1 MILTEFSLI
10 GSLNK
15 MAQMIHTP
23 SPLQSEYMEE
33 LDRRHRMSV
42 SSQMSQAV
50 GGQGRCVSMS
60 LEYLGLMSPEQL
72 KNGKQDSLA
81 LVWQIGVLLY
91 RVAEQDQHPFL
102 SCLSSLPDGNNELQE
117 EQIRNAGFITQTRRN
132 IILIRY
138 KKTKGLDLKSHKLQ

>member
-72 KNGKQDSLA
+72 KHGKQDSLA

-91 RVAEQDQHPFL
+91 RVAEQD
-102 SCLSSLPDGNNELQE
+102 
-117 EQIRNAGFITQTRRN
+117 
-132 IILIRY
+132 
-138 KKTKGLDLKSHKLQ
+138 